1 MPPNFDEYHSHLFDP
16 VTKRFKTELTQE
28 KPELIKTYYQLLA
41 ANKIKALN
49 QMNNAETHIKSEAQ
63 MEGNLNQV
71 MNNSSNDA
79 FDDNLRDQLGKNADA
94 ENTIFE
100 GKQKEQN
107 ETLDRVKEK
116 IAELEK
122 LQGKIKK
129 VQNTNIKRLTSQKDG
144 TDLSVKK
151 LKNGKFLVSINRGCL
166 AVNKSGDYTNIP
178 CNIYDKRQYFDIDNI
193 ENDDEYNNLLLMNLN
208 SKWQKNKK

>member
-63 MEGNLNQV
+63 CMEGNLNQV

-151 LKNGKFLVSINRGCL
+151 LQNGKFLVSMNRGCL

-193 ENDDEYNNLLLMNLN
+193 ENDDEYNNLLLMNLCLEER
-208 SKWQKNKK
+208 